1 MQSKFLDSKT
11 EIEFFLIFELNL
23 IFQSP
28 IIINKKMS
36 RQIFPK

>member
-23 IFQSP
+23 IFQLP
-28 IIINKKMS
+28 IIINKKLS
-36 RQIFPK
+36 R